1 MKIEITV
8 IEIKGRCPVCKLNN
22 KILIDGAQIDQ
33 EQSDALCI
41 HALPPLLHFSL
52 ALREGANPMKLGL
65 SKEPRVAYLQCPD
78 PGEPLTPGGTVI
90 FKVRPLPK
98 E

>member
-8 IEIKGRCPVCKLNN
+8 LEIKGRCPVFTLND
-22 KILIDGAQIDQ
+22 KIFIDGAQIDL

-41 HALPPLLHFSL
+41 HALPSLLHFSL
-52 ALREGANPMKLGL
+52 ALRERADPVKLGL
-65 SKEPRVAYLQCPD
+65 SKEPGVAYLQCPD

-90 FKVRPLPK
+90 FKLRSLP
-98 E
+98 ET